1 MSSLDFRQI
10 SYGSGRQNAERIFR
24 AAISAFC
31 SLPRPS
37 RKEVQQLD
45 DLTLGLYDAVSVS
58 GLRFASGALC
68 ECSPAPS
75 GLIHRLCNE
84 SVDIAAPLLLRSPV
98 LGDADLI
105 ALIGRHGAGHA
116 RAISRR
122 DGLNPVIA
130 QLVGKIVE
138 KAEATEKRNAPPSA
152 PRPTP
157 IEEMRQRLRRLMQ
170 EEEAK
175 RAAND
180 HSTSPHPEIAH
191 TL

>member
-1 MSSLDFRQI
+1 LDFRQI